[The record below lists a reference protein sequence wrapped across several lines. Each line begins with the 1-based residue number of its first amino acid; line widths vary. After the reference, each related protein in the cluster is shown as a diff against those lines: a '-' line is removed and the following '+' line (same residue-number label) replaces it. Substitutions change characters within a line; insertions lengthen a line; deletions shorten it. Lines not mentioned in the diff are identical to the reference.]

1 MNAEAIFFALVRTVV
16 CGVPLDNDVKD
27 VCTPEMIGKVYTL
40 ALRHDLAHLVGQAL
54 SKLNLPDSEQLSKC
68 KNTAWQALTR
78 CAQLE
83 YECERAY
90 AVLEEAGI
98 PFIPLKGAV
107 LRGYY
112 PEPWMRTSC
121 DVDVLVKEETLDA
134 AIRAL
139 EDTLAY
145 RSRPKTDHDITM
157 ISPSGIHL
165 ELHYDTIQERYE
177 INGCRRVLST
187 IWDTAVQDSPNGC
200 RFHLPDAMFYF
211 YHMAHMTKHFDV
223 GGCGVRSFLDVW
235 VLNHRVKHSKENRNA
250 LLAEGGLSK
259 FASAAERV
267 AGCWFSCEAGDE
279 MTKAV
284 SDYVLRAGLY
294 GDEKNRAALGK
305 ARMGG
310 GVRYVLLRRIFMPYE
325 YLKAE
330 YPILNKRKWLFPFY
344 QVVRWSRMLPRGG
357 WRSALRELKANTSV
371 SEEQADTAAD
381 IVKYLGL

>member
-1 MNAEAIFFALVRTVV
+1 MKTEAVFLVLVRAVV
-16 CGVPLDNDVKD
+16 CGASIDEDVRAA
-27 VCTPEMIGKVYTL
+27 CTPEMIGKVYAL

-90 AVLEEAGI
+90 AVLEEARI
-98 PFIPLKGAV
+98 AFIPLKGAV
-107 LRGYY
+107 LRAYY
-112 PEPWMRTSC
+112 PESWMRTSC
-121 DVDVLVKEETLDA
+121 DVDILVKEENLDT
-134 AIRAL
+134 AIRVL

-187 IWDTAVQDSPNGC
+187 IWDTAIRDSADSC
-200 RFHLPDAMFYF
+200 RFHMTDEMFYF

-223 GGCGVRSFLDVW
+223 GGCGVRSFLDIW
-235 VLNHRVKHSKENRNA
+235 ILNHCVKHSEETRHA
-250 LLAEGGLSK
+250 LLTEGGLSK
-259 FASAAERV
+259 FALAAERV
-267 AGCWFSCEAGDE
+267 AEYWFSCETPDQ
-279 MTKAV
+279 MTSAV
-284 SDYVLRAGLY
+284 SDYILRAGLY

-305 ARMGG
+305 AKMGG

-325 YLKAE
+325 FLKAE
-330 YPILNKRKWLFPFY
+330 YPILNTKKWLFPFY

-357 WRSALRELKANTSV
+357 WRSALRELKANVAV
-371 SEEQADTAAD
+371 SEEQAETAAD